1 MRGVFEKWGLTP
13 FGKIDVVNF
22 PYPRLACEI
31 TVDTAFRGRNCNGYV
46 PLVRTPSR
54 FSIQSHRLKPNLTRL
69 DRNSLRSFRKF

>member
-31 TVDTAFRGRNCNGYV
+31 TVDTAFRIENAMGTY
-46 PLVRTPSR
+46 L
-54 FSIQSHRLKPNLTRL
+54 
-69 DRNSLRSFRKF
+69 